1 LAVTL
6 SHKSKGLPH
15 TILLVR
21 HSIYTFQDLISV
33 QMYKRIKQHTHVTS
47 TQIDM
52 DTWQWLKLRIERQG
66 SIKRIFTA
74 C

>member
-21 HSIYTFQDLISV
+21 HSIYTFKTSFQFRCTRESNNTH
-33 QMYKRIKQHTHVTS
+33 MSPQHK
-47 TQIDM
+47 
-52 DTWQWLKLRIERQG
+52 LKWMHDSDSSYAVKDRE
-66 SIKRIFTA
+66 A
-74 C
+74 